1 MSSKFLSATAF
12 SGLALVAGIA
22 GGYRMGTGQPLDL
35 RVLLSKA
42 PTGAVSQVDAGKA
55 ASTVS
60 PAAGHKIIY
69 YRNPM
74 GEPDTSPVPKKDSMG
89 MDYLPVYADD
99 AATVATPA
107 SVKPAGEHKPLYYR
121 NPMGLADTSPIPKR
135 DSMGM
140 DYIPVYAD
148 DKAANDG
155 QTVKI
160 SLDRVQR
167 SGVRSV
173 AAQMRRLALP
183 VHAQS
188 KIAMDESSLRMVT
201 LLTPALIDKL
211 YVNTTG
217 QAVKAGEPLFRLV
230 SPEIVN
236 AELEYRIAI
245 SGTGSRQGPGI
256 DGALRR
262 IRNLGLPKSLMDQLT
277 GSGDL
282 PLSIDWPSPV
292 TGTVIEKMVVEGER
306 VDAGRPLFKIADL
319 SKLWVIAEVAE
330 QDLGL
335 VHTGARV
342 SLTFRAI
349 PGETIEGRVAF
360 VYPEVMAETRTGRI
374 RIDLANPT
382 GRFKP
387 EMYAEAVIDAASSDA
402 ETITVPVDAVIDS
415 GSQQVVIIDKG
426 DGKFE
431 PRPVTTGMR
440 NQDFVEVKSG
450 LAAGENV
457 VTSANFLIDAE
468 SNLRAAL
475 KAFTAEPK
483 PDPKPVA
490 SAGAAQAAERTQ

>member
-1 MSSKFLSATAF
+1 MSSKFLSVAAIAA
-12 SGLALVAGIA
+12 LAIVAGIA
-22 GGYRMGTGQPLDL
+22 GGYRLGTGASLDL
-35 RVLLSKA
+35 RVLLSKTT
-42 PTGAVSQVDAGKA
+42 TGAVSQVDAGNA

-74 GEPDTSPVPKKDSMG
+74 GAPDISPVPKKDSMG

-99 AATVATPA
+99 AATVATQA
-107 SVKPAGEHKPLYYR
+107 SVKPAGKLKPLYYR
-121 NPMGLADTSPIPKR
+121 NPMGLADTSPIPKK

-140 DYIPVYAD
+140 DYLPVYAD
-148 DKAANDG
+148 DNAADDG
-155 QTVKI
+155 KTLKI

-167 SGVRSV
+167 SGVRS
-173 AAQMRRLALP
+173 APAQMRRLALP
-183 VHAQS
+183 VHAHG

-201 LLTPALIDKL
+201 LLAPALIDKL

-217 QAVKAGEPLFRLV
+217 QTVKAGEPLFRLV

-236 AELEYRIAI
+236 AELEYRIAT
-245 SGTGSRQGPGI
+245 SDTALRQGPGI

-262 IRNLGLPKSLMDQLT
+262 IRNLGLPKSLMDRLT
-277 GSGDL
+277 SKGDL
-282 PLSIDWPSPV
+282 SASIDWPSPV
-292 TGTVIEKMVVEGER
+292 TGTVIEKMVIEGER
-306 VDAGRPLFKIADL
+306 VEAGRPLFKIADL
-319 SKLWVIAEVAE
+319 SRLWVIAEIAE

-342 SLTFRAI
+342 SLTFRAV

-360 VYPEVMAETRTGRI
+360 VYPELMAETRTGRI
-374 RIDLANPT
+374 RIDLANPV
-382 GRFKP
+382 GRFRP
-387 EMYAEAVIDAASSDA
+387 EMYAEAVIDAASSDT
-402 ETITVPVDAVIDS
+402 ETVTVPVDAVIDS

-431 PRPVTTGMR
+431 PRAVTTGMR
-440 NQDFVEVKSG
+440 SQDFVEIKSG
-450 LAAGENV
+450 LAAGQNV

-475 KAFTAEPK
+475 KSFTAEPAVM
-483 PDPKPVA
+483 PKPIA
-490 SAGAAQAAERTQ
+490 AAGAAQAAERAQ

>member
-12 SGLALVAGIA
+12 AGLALVAGIA
-22 GGYRMGTGQPLDL
+22 GGYRLGTGTSLDL
-35 RVLLSKA
+35 PALLSKSSA
-42 PTGAVSQVDAGKA
+42 SAINQADANKR
-55 ASTVS
+55 ASTIS
-60 PAAGHKIIY
+60 SAGGRKILY

-74 GEPDTSPVPKKDSMG
+74 GEPDTSAVPKKDSMG
-89 MDYLPVYADD
+89 MDYLPVYAED
-99 AATVATPA
+99 AGVVASPN
-107 SVKPAGEHKPLYYR
+107 VKLTGEHKLLYYR
-121 NPMGLADTSPIPKR
+121 NPMGLADTSLTPKK

-140 DYIPVYAD
+140 DYLPVYSD
-148 DKAANDG
+148 DGAAIDDG

-217 QAVKAGEPLFRLV
+217 QTVKAGEPLFRLV

-292 TGTVIEKMVVEGER
+292 TGTVIEKMVGLR
-306 VDAGRPLFKIADL
+306 RFRTHL
-319 SKLWVIAEVAE
+319 SFQICRK
-330 QDLGL
+330 
-335 VHTGARV
+335 
-342 SLTFRAI
+342 
-349 PGETIEGRVAF
+349 
-360 VYPEVMAETRTGRI
+360 
-374 RIDLANPT
+374 
-382 GRFKP
+382 
-387 EMYAEAVIDAASSDA
+387 
-402 ETITVPVDAVIDS
+402 
-415 GSQQVVIIDKG
+415 
-426 DGKFE
+426 
-431 PRPVTTGMR
+431 
-440 NQDFVEVKSG
+440 
-450 LAAGENV
+450 NV
-457 VTSANFLIDAE
+457 NCQ
-468 SNLRAAL
+468 NR
-475 KAFTAEPK
+475 
-483 PDPKPVA
+483 
-490 SAGAAQAAERTQ
+490 